1 VNHRANSLLRLVPAI
16 VLPVVLLLAAS
27 GCSNTNLGD
36 IDESVD
42 SREEMPGPG
51 IFAQDDG
58 KPALTWSSDSD
69 EPTAVAEQP
78 ASTSPTTTTAAA
90 ATTAA
95 ATTAAADKAEFE
107 QFKAWDELRT
117 KGVDSAEYQEFQ
129 QWLEYRKFKA
139 AE

>member
-1 VNHRANSLLRLVPAI
+1 MSHCKVNLSRLAPA
-16 VLPVVLLLAAS
+16 VLLLLLGSACS
-27 GCSNTNLGD
+27 GTDLGQ

-58 KPALTWSSDSD
+58 KPALTWSSDSN
-69 EPTAVAEQP
+69 EPAAAAEQP
-78 ASTSPTTTTAAA
+78 TSTSTTTTTA
-90 ATTAA
+90 AA

-129 QWLEYRKFKA
+129 RWLEYRKFKA

>member
-1 VNHRANSLLRLVPAI
+1 MNHRANSLVRLMRA
-16 VLPVVLLLAAS
+16 VLLLAAT

-58 KPALTWSSDSD
+58 QSALTWSSDSN
-69 EPTAVAEQP
+69 EPTAAAEQP
-78 ASTSPTTTTAAA
+78 ASTS

-95 ATTAAADKAEFE
+95 VVMTTETDKAEFE

>member
-1 VNHRANSLLRLVPAI
+1 VSHCKVNLSRLAPA
-16 VLPVVLLLAAS
+16 VLLLLLGSACS
-27 GCSNTNLGD
+27 GTDLGQ

-51 IFAQDDG
+51 VFADDNG
-58 KPALTWSSDSD
+58 NSALSWSSDSN
-69 EPTAVAEQP
+69 EPAAAAEQP
-78 ASTSPTTTTAAA
+78 TSTSTTT
-90 ATTAA
+90 
-95 ATTAAADKAEFE
+95 TTAAADKAEFE

-129 QWLEYRKFKA
+129 RWLEYRKFKA

>member
-1 VNHRANSLLRLVPAI
+1 VIAYAAARLWLVPTI
-16 VLPVVLLLAAS
+16 LLLMTAT
-27 GCSNTNLGD
+27 GCSNTNLGN

-58 KPALTWSSDSD
+58 KPALTWSSDSN
-69 EPTAVAEQP
+69 ESTAAAEQP
-78 ASTSPTTTTAAA
+78 ASTSAT

-95 ATTAAADKAEFE
+95 VDTTAAADKAEFE
-107 QFKAWDELRT
+107 QFKAWNELRT
-117 KGVDSAEYQEFQ
+117 GGANSAEYREFQ

>member
-58 KPALTWSSDSD
+58 QSALTWSSDSN
-69 EPTAVAEQP
+69 EPAPAAEQP
-78 ASTSPTTTTAAA
+78 VSTSATTTTAAVVM
-90 ATTAA
+90 TTE
-95 ATTAAADKAEFE
+95 TDKAEFE

-117 KGVDSAEYQEFQ
+117 KGADSAEYQEFQ

>member
-1 VNHRANSLLRLVPAI
+1 MSHYKVNLSRLAPA
-16 VLPVVLLLAAS
+16 VLLLLLGSACS
-27 GCSNTNLGD
+27 GTNLGQ

-58 KPALTWSSDSD
+58 KPALTWSSDSN
-69 EPTAVAEQP
+69 EPTAAAEQL
-78 ASTSPTTTTAAA
+78 ASTSATT

-95 ATTAAADKAEFE
+95 AMTTETDKAEFE

-117 KGVDSAEYQEFQ
+117 EGANSAEYREFQ
-129 QWLEYRKFKA
+129 QWLEFRKFKA

>member
-1 VNHRANSLLRLVPAI
+1 MSHYKVNLSRLAPA
-16 VLPVVLLLAAS
+16 VLLLLLVSACS
-27 GCSNTNLGD
+27 GTNLGQ

-51 IFAQDDG
+51 IFADDDG
-58 KPALTWSSDSD
+58 QSALSWSSDSN
-69 EPTAVAEQP
+69 ESAAAAEQP
-78 ASTSPTTTTAAA
+78 ASTSAMTATAAA
-90 ATTAA
+90 AMTTE
-95 ATTAAADKAEFE
+95 TDKAEFE

-117 KGVDSAEYQEFQ
+117 EGANSAEYQEFQ